1 MTRKRHKPIPVGTIS
16 AIDVTRARMPR
27 HDGWVCRGG
36 PHGDT
41 AYNRRREKAELKR
54 ILSEEGDHGRP
65 PFFQQERVTIPHGPS
80 PERHMADDRAHPP
93 SLYSN
98 SISIFSAKEDP

>member
-1 MTRKRHKPIPVGTIS
+1 MVTMTRKRRKPIPVGTIS
-16 AIDVTRARMPR
+16 AIDVTRAHMPK

-54 ILSEEGDHGRP
+54 ILKEEGGHGRP
-65 PFFQQERVTIPHGPS
+65 PFLRRERVPIPHGTS
-80 PERHMADDRAHPP
+80 LERHMADDRAHRPP
-93 SLYSN
+93 YTPKGSV
-98 SISIFSAKEDP
+98 IFQ